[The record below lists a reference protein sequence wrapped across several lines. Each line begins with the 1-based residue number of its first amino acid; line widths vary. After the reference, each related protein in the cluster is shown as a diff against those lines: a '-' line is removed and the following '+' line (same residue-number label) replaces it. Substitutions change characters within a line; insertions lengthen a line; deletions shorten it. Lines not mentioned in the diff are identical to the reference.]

1 MKKAEDYKSQRIISL
16 IEGEIQGLKNYLDY
30 ASPDSPK
37 TNAYAQAQLE
47 CLTKLLKDIE
57 E

>member
-57 E
+57 Q